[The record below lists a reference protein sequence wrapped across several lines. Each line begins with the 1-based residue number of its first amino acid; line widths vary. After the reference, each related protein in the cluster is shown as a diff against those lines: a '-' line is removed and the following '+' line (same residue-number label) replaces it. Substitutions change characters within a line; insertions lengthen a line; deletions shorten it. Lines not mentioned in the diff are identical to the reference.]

1 MIPSEKEF
9 KPIQI
14 YMYVCDL
21 YDQELKYYCQR
32 YSNNSNPAFTDQE
45 IMTIYLFAGHCQKY
59 FQIRDIHSFASEYLS
74 SWFPKLPS
82 YQTFNLRLNRLGEA
96 FRVLSQRLISS
107 FMPADCDNGVS
118 LVDSLPIVTCADRNR
133 KAKVAPEIT
142 SKGYC
147 STKNMY
153 YHGVKLHA
161 MTRRREG
168 TIPFPGSLMITPAGD
183 NDLTVF
189 KQAWGDYIRDTMIFG
204 DKIYSDFEYFNE
216 NRKQKQNIEMLTPVK
231 AIKGQAE
238 QERQGQKA
246 YNDLYS
252 TAVSKVRQPIESFFN
267 WLNEKTTIQRAQK
280 VRSTKGL
287 LVHTMGK
294 IAIAFIYLIF

>member
-1 MIPSEKEF
+1 
-9 KPIQI
+9 
-14 YMYVCDL
+14 
-21 YDQELKYYCQR
+21 
-32 YSNNSNPAFTDQE
+32 
-45 IMTIYLFAGHCQKY
+45 
-59 FQIRDIHSFASEYLS
+59 
-74 SWFPKLPS
+74 
-82 YQTFNLRLNRLGEA
+82 
-96 FRVLSQRLISS
+96 
-107 FMPADCDNGVS
+107 
-118 LVDSLPIVTCADRNR
+118 
-133 KAKVAPEIT
+133 
-142 SKGYC
+142 
-147 STKNMY
+147 MY